1 MSSAGAG
8 EASGDSAYAGH
19 SIIAENG
26 KILVDSDAFNR
37 GNQINYADVD
47 FQKISFGRMANSSY
61 NFYSA
66 DTQKVQKIK
75 LFELPEVKNIKY
87 AQLLTNPFLGKNNIE
102 NSQICNEIT
111 AIQANS
117 LANRIEFINAKKLVI
132 GISGGLDSTLA
143 LLIACEACKILG
155 RSNKDVLAVTMPGF
169 GTSDRTYFNAVK
181 LCEELGVTF
190 QEISICDSVI
200 QHFKDIEHDIALHD
214 VTYENGQARERT
226 QILMDLANKY
236 SGIVIGTGDLSE
248 IALGWC
254 TYNGDHMSMYS
265 VNSSVPKTLMR
276 YIIKEIAEK
285 STPELQKI
293 LCDIIDTPVSPEL
306 LPSDSEGK
314 IAQKTEDIIGPYEL
328 HDFFIYHF
336 VKNGYGAKK
345 LEFLANQVLGDKFA
359 SELINK
365 TLKTFIRR
373 FFSQQFKRNCMP
385 EGPKVTEISLS
396 SRGDWQMT
404 SEATAAI
411 WLKEL
416 D

>member
-1 MSSAGAG
+1 M
-8 EASGDSAYAGH
+8 
-19 SIIAENG
+19 
-26 KILVDSDAFNR
+26 
-37 GNQINYADVD
+37 
-47 FQKISFGRMANSSY
+47 
-61 NFYSA
+61 
-66 DTQKVQKIK
+66 
-75 LFELPEVKNIKY
+75 
-87 AQLLTNPFLGKNNIE
+87 
-102 NSQICNEIT
+102 
-111 AIQANS
+111 
-117 LANRIEFINAKKLVI
+117 
-132 GISGGLDSTLA
+132 
-143 LLIACEACKILG
+143 
-155 RSNKDVLAVTMPGF
+155 
-169 GTSDRTYFNAVK
+169 
-181 LCEELGVTF
+181 
-190 QEISICDSVI
+190 
-200 QHFKDIEHDIALHD
+200 HD

-226 QILMDLANKY
+226 QILMDLANKH